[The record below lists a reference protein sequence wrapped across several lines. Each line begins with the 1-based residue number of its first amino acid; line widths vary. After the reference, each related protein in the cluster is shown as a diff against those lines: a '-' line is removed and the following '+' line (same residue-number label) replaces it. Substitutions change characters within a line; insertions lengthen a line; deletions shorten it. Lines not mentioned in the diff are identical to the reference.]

1 MAEIKVNTEKFVNGR
16 LTVAREK
23 MQISDNESSIIIKGL
38 FTTHDYFE
46 EIHTLE
52 SERFLLQGIEVVKES
67 FGSNDYDIGYEFLI
81 GNLIIKEDYIPNEI
95 KELIEAIEYEKEDKE
110 YFHSKNW
117 DNALNIYEEIISNFS
132 NEKEEE

>member
-16 LTVAREK
+16 LTIEREK
-23 MQISDNESSIIIKGL
+23 FQNDNNEIHVITKGL
-38 FTTHDYFE
+38 FTTHEYFE

-52 SERFLLQGIEVVKES
+52 SERYLLQGIEVIKEN

-95 KELIEAIEYEKEDKE
+95 KELIEAMEYEKEDKE

-117 DNALNIYEEIISNFS
+117 DNALNIYEEIMNNFS
-132 NEKEEE
+132 NGEEEE

>member
-16 LTVAREK
+16 LTIAREK
-23 MQISDNESSIIIKGL
+23 RQVSNEESQILIKGL
-38 FTTHDYFE
+38 FTTHEYFE

-52 SERFLLQGIEVVKES
+52 SERYLLQGVEVIKES

-81 GNLIIKEDYIPNEI
+81 GNLIVKEDYIPNEI
-95 KELIEAIEYEKEDKE
+95 KELIEAIEYENENKE

-117 DNALNIYEEIISNFS
+117 SNALDIYEEIINNYS
-132 NEKEEE
+132 NEKEE